1 MGHVAQVF
9 LYVRQSILEQLQ
21 PPFLDLH
28 AAQWTAQNTYEMLPN
43 ARRFETWE
51 SNVAGKIGL
60 GTAIDYALQWDMQTI
75 WRRIKN
81 LAYSLRTQ
89 LSPLPGVIVRDRG
102 VTQCGIVTFTVEDK
116 TPEAIQQALAQQ
128 HINVSVSVKS
138 STLLDMEA
146 RGLENIVRASV
157 HYYNSEEEIEQF
169 CRAVEELL

>member
-1 MGHVAQVF
+1 
-9 LYVRQSILEQLQ
+9 
-21 PPFLDLH
+21 
-28 AAQWTAQNTYEMLPN
+28 MLPN

-60 GTAIDYALQWDMQTI
+60 GTAIDYTLQRDVQTI
-75 WRRIKN
+75 WRRVKN

-89 LSPLPGVIVRDRG
+89 LSPLPGIIVRDRG
-102 VTQCGIVTFTVEDK
+102 VTQCGIITFTVEDK
-116 TPEAIQQALAQQ
+116 SPEEIQQALINQ
-128 HINVSVSVKS
+128 HINVSVSVKN

-157 HYYNSEEEIEQF
+157 HHYNSEEEIERF